1 MGLNLVSKSVREIQE
16 GFSEVAIETP
26 DNSVPRTS
34 ATRVSPFVMEQ
45 AAEAKGPEPEPETE
59 DHGGYNANSLVC
71 VPERL
76 VTQRAGVSTG
86 GVIYS

>member
-1 MGLNLVSKSVREIQE
+1 MRWDGFKSGDQNQRRRPRKA
-16 GFSEVAIETP
+16 FSQVAIETL

-45 AAEAKGPEPEPETE
+45 AAKAKGSELETE
-59 DHGGYNANSLVC
+59 DHGGYNAVSLVC
-71 VPERL
+71 VPERQ
-76 VTQRAGVSTG
+76 VTKRAG

>member
-1 MGLNLVSKSVREIQE
+1 MRWDGFESGVKISKRDP
-16 GFSEVAIETP
+16 GRLFIETP

-34 ATRVSPFVMEQ
+34 ATRVSPFAMEQ
-45 AAEAKGPEPEPETE
+45 AAKAKGSEPETE
-59 DHGGYNANSLVC
+59 DHGGYIANSLVC
-71 VPERL
+71 VPERQ

>member
-1 MGLNLVSKSVREIQE
+1 MGLNLVSKSAREIQE

-34 ATRVSPFVMEQ
+34 ATRVSPFAMEQ
-45 AAEAKGPEPEPETE
+45 AAEAKGPEPETE

-71 VPERL
+71 VPERQ